1 MSSGNSNSRGGA
13 RSGAATTNTAPVDNP
28 QQLLGNRLKLIM
40 KVLVLQLNSL
50 QTQPILLWNKMLD
63 KLVIIKQRKPT
74 STHCTKPVLDAK
86 TRLSKKDNLGV
97 PLKFVPNSCRK
108 KCPIESAKDSIDDPR
123 MRERLE
129 LAQKDH
135 KAWQLKTLFHA
146 EQTSKLEMTIR

>member
-1 MSSGNSNSRGGA
+1 MIDTTSVSATGTDKRRRASSGNSNSRGGA

-86 TRLSKKDNLGV
+86 TTSTKKDDSGM
-97 PLKFVPNSCRK
+97 PIKFLPNTCRK
-108 KCPIESAKDSIDDPR
+108 KCCIKSPEESIDDP
-123 MRERLE
+123 
-129 LAQKDH
+129 
-135 KAWQLKTLFHA
+135 
-146 EQTSKLEMTIR
+146 